1 MIFLCNFLFL
11 DKVANI
17 ALPTPAR
24 SDQDMLSHHLR
35 SREPQSFHLITLS
48 VNKVQN
54 TFFLKNKKL

>member
-35 SREPQSFHLITLS
+35 SRATILPPYYLKRQQSPEY
-48 VNKVQN
+48 
-54 TFFLKNKKL
+54 FLFKE